1 MLFQIVLLIGFG
13 CLITLLLLVLF
24 EPGLP
29 YRVVDGGLVSDAA
42 DFVSLLGVLVDSEVK
57 QAQAA
62 DVLTNGAEFY
72 EAELEAIRGSCR
84 SVHIETFIFHPSAIA
99 DRFVAELVECARRGV
114 SVRVVVDAI
123 GSFPTPDSYF
133 DALRQAGGE
142 SVGISPF
149 AGTP

>member
-1 MLFQIVLLIGFG
+1 MQHARRHCGG
-13 CLITLLLLVLF
+13 
-24 EPGLP
+24 
-29 YRVVDGGLVSDAA
+29 GGLHRIARLFDPDRQIKSRLRQLIRQPPG
-42 DFVSLLGVLVDSEVK
+42 SYS